1 MAERF
6 SFLLTALC
14 VLSVFNGLGQEVYD
28 LDPAYPVHDLD
39 KYLRVYEDRMEN
51 LSPDILL
58 QDKNDLE
65 FMEGD
70 KLPRFLETNVPYWGK
85 LRIRAL
91 DSLKGWTLHLEDKM
105 IGPPVWTKSNGRVD
119 VYAYSGRTLLFHQ
132 KTGVGVPASERA
144 TDYSWMLNSIRL
156 EDLPTDEPVTLIIRA
171 EGNDFGYPA
180 YFNLNARSPDQPYYH
195 QINQFHH
202 GFNTFMFG
210 VTFIIF
216 LFFLLQY
223 LYLKDPVYFWFSLWL
238 FFCTL
243 TQAMTIGLII
253 DRLPSW
259 RYPFWFIT
267 ANGIFFTFWFFG
279 RAFVG
284 SKQKFPKLD
293 TFILSLALFVL
304 AEIVLTALY
313 VIFFN
318 PDIHFIEPGFH
329 FQLLNIYTLGSLI
342 ISVILCLKKDLFAR
356 YFGVGSLIAS
366 IFLVIGTLW
375 SMGWII
381 PPFKLDPYGTGL
393 FFQIVLYSFG
403 MAYRSQ
409 KINESIQQERLN
421 ATRSL
426 AEIQRMKD
434 LDEVKTRFFANI
446 SHEFRTPLSL
456 IQGPL
461 QQAKKSSA
469 NSGGPILIGQRTYD
483 VIKQNIGRLQTL
495 VNQLLDLSK
504 LESGTVHLKL
514 QQGGLIQYLRSL
526 VYSFESVAEQRNISF
541 TTHFPREMDQAYYDK
556 DKLEKILS
564 NLLSNSFKFTPP
576 GGSVRVDVNSSQKA
590 LVIEIS
596 DSGSGMSKKDVDRIF
611 DRFYRVE
618 GTEVEGSGIG
628 LALTKELVDLHRGQI
643 SVHSEKG
650 RGTTFRVRIP
660 IELEELPKAVK
671 IEQSV
676 REEET
681 VSVANTGRVT
691 AKTELQEPVHDK
703 DREVVL
709 LVEDNE
715 DLSVFIREVLSPRF
729 EVISAKDGLQ
739 GERLAFEHIPDLIV
753 SDVMMPK
760 KDGYEL
766 CNTLKTNIK
775 TSHIPIIMLTA
786 KAGQANK
793 LAGLTQGAD
802 AYLTKPFDPDELLL
816 RAENLIQSRKK
827 IWEHFK
833 TLEFVEL
840 ADLKINAVDDQ
851 FLQKVIQVIKDNLDN
866 ESLSVEDIAS
876 EVGFSRAQLHR
887 KLKALTNKSA
897 GQLLGE
903 MRLNKAK
910 VMLQNKAGSV
920 SEVAYSVGYSN
931 LSYFTK
937 SFKQKF
943 GVLPSKI

>member
-1 MAERF
+1 
-6 SFLLTALC
+6 
-14 VLSVFNGLGQEVYD
+14 
-28 LDPAYPVHDLD
+28 
-39 KYLRVYEDRMEN
+39 
-51 LSPDILL
+51 
-58 QDKNDLE
+58 
-65 FMEGD
+65 
-70 KLPRFLETNVPYWGK
+70 
-85 LRIRAL
+85 
-91 DSLKGWTLHLEDKM
+91 
-105 IGPPVWTKSNGRVD
+105 
-119 VYAYSGRTLLFHQ
+119 
-132 KTGVGVPASERA
+132 
-144 TDYSWMLNSIRL
+144 
-156 EDLPTDEPVTLIIRA
+156 
-171 EGNDFGYPA
+171 
-180 YFNLNARSPDQPYYH
+180 
-195 QINQFHH
+195 
-202 GFNTFMFG
+202 
-210 VTFIIF
+210 
-216 LFFLLQY
+216 
-223 LYLKDPVYFWFSLWL
+223 
-238 FFCTL
+238 
-243 TQAMTIGLII
+243 
-253 DRLPSW
+253 
-259 RYPFWFIT
+259 
-267 ANGIFFTFWFFG
+267 
-279 RAFVG
+279 
-284 SKQKFPKLD
+284 
-293 TFILSLALFVL
+293 
-304 AEIVLTALY
+304 
-313 VIFFN
+313 
-318 PDIHFIEPGFH
+318 
-329 FQLLNIYTLGSLI
+329 
-342 ISVILCLKKDLFAR
+342 
-356 YFGVGSLIAS
+356 
-366 IFLVIGTLW
+366 
-375 SMGWII
+375 
-381 PPFKLDPYGTGL
+381 
-393 FFQIVLYSFG
+393 
-403 MAYRSQ
+403 
-409 KINESIQQERLN
+409 
-421 ATRSL
+421 
-426 AEIQRMKD
+426 
-434 LDEVKTRFFANI
+434 
-446 SHEFRTPLSL
+446 
-456 IQGPL
+456 
-461 QQAKKSSA
+461 
-469 NSGGPILIGQRTYD
+469 
-483 VIKQNIGRLQTL
+483 
-495 VNQLLDLSK
+495 
-504 LESGTVHLKL
+504 
-514 QQGGLIQYLRSL
+514 
-526 VYSFESVAEQRNISF
+526 ESVAEQRNISF